1 MLRSDVSIECAQRRL
16 SSGYQWVHDGI
27 DSEVLIQSE
36 LLKLPPKTAFART
49 TKVMLT
55 NRRSSTLSFS
65 TSTLC
70 LSFWISRQPLT
81 SVTRP
86 KRTITT
92 RNSTTRRLL
101 LMSASVT
108 PADDGDVDLLIIGA
122 GDLGLLAGG
131 EWLKRHPGA
140 RIVGQTATER
150 THERLR
156 QAGIKPMKYTDSSTS
171 APIRPKYI
179 LFAIP
184 PVLKIVPDYDRI
196 LEHSLKIPC
205 KRFVF
210 VSSTGVHNMA
220 SDNPTVINEQSPI
233 GDTQRAKMLRG
244 YEEVVESSLAPSS
257 STGCQ
262 SEVVIMRFSGLYS
275 LRRGGHAMW
284 ASNPTPRVSERRTAN
299 MLHRYDAAKAI
310 MQAFDMPCGADDNV
324 FIIASKETVSAKQ
337 MCDAMKVHP
346 EYKGNPS
353 LPTEFADE
361 NEIRDCDSSV
371 SRERLN
377 WKATWESFVDF
388 MHEDAKRAEQ
398 GLPSHRLID

>member
-1 MLRSDVSIECAQRRL
+1 M
-16 SSGYQWVHDGI
+16 SS
-27 DSEVLIQSE
+27 
-36 LLKLPPKTAFART
+36 
-49 TKVMLT
+49 
-55 NRRSSTLSFS
+55 
-65 TSTLC
+65 
-70 LSFWISRQPLT
+70 
-81 SVTRP
+81 
-86 KRTITT
+86 
-92 RNSTTRRLL
+92 
-101 LMSASVT
+101 SVT
-108 PADDGDVDLLIIGA
+108 PADDGEVDLLIIGA
-122 GDLGLLAGG
+122 GDLGLLTGG
-131 EWLKRHPGA
+131 EWLKRYPGA
-140 RIVGQTATER
+140 RVIGQTATER

-171 APIRPKYI
+171 TPIRPKYI

-184 PVLKIVPDYDRI
+184 PVLRIVPDYERI
-196 LEHSLKIPC
+196 LEQSLKMPC

-210 VSSTGVHNMA
+210 VSSTGVHNNA
-220 SDNPTVINEQSPI
+220 SDNPAVINEQSPI
-233 GDTQRAKMLRG
+233 GDTDRAKMLRG
-244 YEEVVESSLAPSS
+244 YEQVVQSSIATS
-257 STGCQ
+257 STDCP

-275 LRRGGHAMW
+275 LRRGGHAFW
-284 ASNPTPRVSERRTAN
+284 ANNPTPRVSERRTAN
-299 MLHRYDAAKAI
+299 MLHRYDAAKAVV
-310 MQAFDMPCGADDNV
+310 QAFDVPVGADDNV

-337 MCDAMKVHP
+337 MCDSMKVHP